1 MRYFR
6 LSFIVI
12 AMTLVSTSAFAQA
25 LKSTAPKMSDRVP
38 NAVRTVTITSGDDMK
53 YSITRIT
60 AKRGETIR
68 IKLTSTGTVPKIA
81 MAHNAVIL
89 KPGTNVAKFV
99 EAGAMFRAEDFINPA
114 LKASVLAQTKFAVPG
129 ETVELI
135 FKVPAAA
142 AIYPFVCTFPGHL
155 SAGMTGTIVVK

>member
-1 MRYFR
+1 MPP
-6 LSFIVI
+6 
-12 AMTLVSTSAFAQA
+12 SA
-25 LKSTAPKMSDRVP
+25 DRP
-38 NAVRTVTITSGDDMK
+38 PPRRPEA
-53 YSITRIT
+53 
-60 AKRGETIR
+60 IR

-81 MAHNAVIL
+81 VAHNAVIL

-99 EAGAMFRAEDFINPA
+99 EAGAMFRTEDFINPA
-114 LKASVLAQTKFAVPG
+114 LKPSVLAQTKFAGPG

-155 SAGMTGTIVVK
+155 SAGMTGTLVVK